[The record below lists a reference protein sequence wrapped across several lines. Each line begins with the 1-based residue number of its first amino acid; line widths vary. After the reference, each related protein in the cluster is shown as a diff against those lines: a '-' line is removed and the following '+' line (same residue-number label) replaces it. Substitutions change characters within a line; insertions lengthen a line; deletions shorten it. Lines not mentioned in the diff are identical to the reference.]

1 MTTREYEA
9 LIIFKASTSEPDIA
23 RLAGQC
29 EEQVKKY
36 GGRIDASQNMGRRRL
51 AFRISRQTEG
61 CYHLLR
67 FHAPTEHVAE
77 LERMFRL
84 NDAIVRFMI
93 LTEEELAPLV
103 AAAPAASG
111 LESAAPSGAARN
123 TE

>member
-9 LIIFKASTSEPDIA
+9 LIIFKASASEPEIA

-29 EEQVKKY
+29 EEQVRRC
-36 GGRIDASQNMGRRRL
+36 GGRIDASQNMGRRGL
-51 AFRISRQTEG
+51 AFRILRQTEG

-67 FHAPTEHVAE
+67 FHAPTEQVVE
-77 LERMFRL
+77 LERLLRL
-84 NDAIVRFMI
+84 NEAIVRFMI

-111 LESAAPSGAARN
+111 LESAVPSGAARN
-123 TE
+123 TD